1 MIESG
6 SQEISCDNCGE
17 KIAAYADG
25 RLTIFPSKSADLH
38 EIPIEWIFEAVKKGK
53 GKGMMKLREFV
64 DSNTCIFG

>member
-1 MIESG
+1 MSQSG
-6 SQEISCDNCGE
+6 NQEILCDNCKE

-38 EIPIEWIFEAVKKGK
+38 EIALEWIFEAVKKGK
-53 GKGMMKLREFV
+53 GKGMIKLREFV